1 MAATLRRVWPGLL
14 AGIALFLW
22 EPVPHAPHN
31 VPQFRA
37 GESGFPHLAIRLVAA
52 SVDLD
57 RRVARAHP
65 VRHAPRLLPH
75 GRLQWCVL
83 GLAAL
88 CLGGMGYAL
97 IRWRLRRLIVER
109 VHLEAMVAHRT
120 RELLD
125 AKADAEESSRLKSE
139 FLATMSHEIRTPL
152 NGVLGLTDLVLATD
166 LSPEQRE
173 NLVTVKDSGEVLLRL
188 LSDILD
194 FSRIEAGRLPL
205 DVAAF
210 SVHRCVASAVATV
223 QSFAW
228 KKSLPLYFSVAPEVP
243 DVLLGDASRIRQILI
258 NLLGNAIKFTATG
271 SVRVDVESAGTT
283 GDTVEV
289 HFQVTDTGIGI
300 PPDKQA
306 LVFEAF
312 RQADNS
318 TTRRFGG
325 SGLGLAICSRLVDLM
340 GGRIWLESEVGRGSR
355 FHFTCMLAP
364 CHGAAPADRD
374 AAVAVGLVG
383 RAFSILVVEDNVVN
397 QKVMLQ
403 LLKRLGHTPALAV
416 NGVEAVA
423 RAGRARFDLILMDV
437 HMPEMDGFE
446 ATRAI
451 RRAEESTH
459 AHVPIIAMTACA
471 MKGDRE
477 RCLESGMDDYIGKPP
492 VLAELVE
499 KMERYGGQT
508 PAPGSVSA
516 PRTPAGVNG

>member
-1 MAATLRRVWPGLL
+1 MAASSRQAWPGLL
-14 AGIALFLW
+14 AGLALFAW
-22 EPVPHAPHN
+22 EPAPRAQQN
-31 VPQFRA
+31 GFQFRA
-37 GESGFPHLAIRLVAA
+37 GGSGSSNVAIRLVATSHGA
-52 SVDLD
+52 
-57 RRVARAHP
+57 ARP
-65 VRHAPRLLPH
+65 APRTLPN
-75 GRLQWCVL
+75 GRLQWWAL
-83 GLAAL
+83 GVAAL
-88 CLGGMGYAL
+88 CLGGMGYTV
-97 IRWRLRRLIVER
+97 IRWRLSRLNKDR
-109 VHLEAMVAHRT
+109 AHLEAMVAHRT
-120 RELLD
+120 RELLQ
-125 AKADAEESSRLKSE
+125 AKADAEETSRLKSE

-152 NGVLGLTDLVLATD
+152 NGVLGLTDLVLATE
-166 LSPEQRE
+166 LNPEQRE
-173 NLVTVKDSGEVLLRL
+173 NLAAVKDSGEVLLKL

-205 DVAAF
+205 EVAPF
-210 SVHRCVASAVATV
+210 SVHKCVASAVATV

-258 NLLGNAIKFTATG
+258 NLLGNAIKFTTAG
-271 SVRVDVESAGTT
+271 SVRVDVESSGGT
-283 GDTVEV
+283 GNAVEV

-300 PPDKQA
+300 PPEKQA

-325 SGLGLAICSRLVDLM
+325 SGLGLAICSHLVELM
-340 GGRIWLESEVGRGSR
+340 GGRIWLESEVDRGSR

-364 CHGAAPADRD
+364 CHGAVPADRET
-374 AAVAVGLVG
+374 VVPMGSGG

-403 LLKRLGHTPALAV
+403 LMKRLGHTATLAV
-416 NGVEAVA
+416 NGVEAVD
-423 RAGRARFDLILMDV
+423 RVGRECFDLVLMDV

-451 RRAEESTH
+451 RRAEESTE

-499 KMERYGGQT
+499 KIERYGAQAS
-508 PAPGSVSA
+508 APGTVRASQA
-516 PRTPAGVNG
+516 PAGAISG

>member
-1 MAATLRRVWPGLL
+1 VRHNFRHSH
-14 AGIALFLW
+14 AGD
-22 EPVPHAPHN
+22 E
-31 VPQFRA
+31 RA
-37 GESGFPHLAIRLVAA
+37 NLAIRMAA
-52 SVDLD
+52 SPHGDF
-57 RRVARAHP
+57 HT
-65 VRHAPRLLPH
+65 APRTLPNAH
-75 GRLQWCVL
+75 LQWWAL

-88 CLGGMGYAL
+88 FLGGVGYTV
-97 IRWRLRRLIVER
+97 IRWRLHRLNKDR
-109 VHLEAMVAHRT
+109 AQLETMVAHRT
-120 RELLD
+120 RELLQ
-125 AKADAEESSRLKSE
+125 AKASAEECSRLKSE

-152 NGVLGLTDLVLATD
+152 NGVLGLTDLVLATE
-166 LSPEQRE
+166 LNPEQRE
-173 NLVTVKDSGEVLLRL
+173 NLVAVKDSGEVLLKL

-205 DVAAF
+205 EVAPF
-210 SVHRCVASAVATV
+210 SVHKCVASAVATV

-258 NLLGNAIKFTATG
+258 NLLGNAIKFTAAG
-271 SVRVDVESAGTT
+271 SVRVDVESSGGA

-300 PPDKQA
+300 PPEKQA

-340 GGRIWLESEVGRGSR
+340 GGRIWLESQVDRGSR
-355 FHFTCMLAP
+355 FHFTCLLAP
-364 CHGAAPADRD
+364 CHGAAPVDRET
-374 AAVAVGLVG
+374 ALPVGPGSHV
-383 RAFSILVVEDNVVN
+383 FSILVVEDNVVN

-403 LLKRLGHTPALAV
+403 LMKRLGHTATLAV

-423 RAGRARFDLILMDV
+423 RVGRECFDLVLMDV

-451 RRAEESTH
+451 RRVEASTH

-499 KMERYGGQT
+499 KIERYGAQAS
-508 PAPGSVSA
+508 APGGLHARQAS
-516 PRTPAGVNG
+516 AGVISG